1 MNPKNIQAMY
11 IISNNQLA
19 DCIRFTELMIET
31 MPVNDN
37 RSYNIKRMAG
47 ILLKQLRV
55 KQPLSESELSEL
67 KRISAK
73 QKRLQCNQSDNQND
87 R

>member
-1 MNPKNIQAMY
+1 MY
-11 IISNNQLA
+11 LISNKQLA

-31 MPVNDN
+31 MPVTDN
-37 RSYNIKRMAG
+37 RSYNMKRMAG

-67 KRISAK
+67 KRISVK
-73 QKRLQCNQSDNQND
+73 QK
-87 R
+87 

>member
-1 MNPKNIQAMY
+1 MY
-11 IISNNQLA
+11 IISNKQLA

-31 MPVNDN
+31 MPVTDN
-37 RSYNIKRMAG
+37 RSYNMKRMAG

-67 KRISAK
+67 KRISVK
-73 QKRLQCNQSDNQND
+73 QK
-87 R
+87 

>member
-1 MNPKNIQAMY
+1 MY

-73 QKRLQCNQSDNQND
+73 QK
-87 R
+87 

>member
-1 MNPKNIQAMY
+1 MTSKNIQTMY
-11 IISNNQLA
+11 IISNKQLA

-31 MPVNDN
+31 MPVTDN
-37 RSYNIKRMAG
+37 RSYNMKRMAG

-67 KRISAK
+67 KRISVK
-73 QKRLQCNQSDNQND
+73 QK
-87 R
+87 